1 MRVKEKHLTLKEKQ
15 FIRITAKTLNPY
27 KAAKLTYEL
36 GTRGGSKTK
45 NQKINTISNI
55 ARNKLNKI
63 EIQRGLQEEM
73 EAQGIDNTLI
83 TAITKRNL
91 TQDNNIPASNQ
102 VLDIIHKL
110 KGSYAP
116 EKKITMNINPDNI
129 DKLIEERLIELK
141 ALKDK

>member
-1 MRVKEKHLTLKEKQ
+1 MTLKEQQ
-15 FIRITAKTLNPY
+15 FVKITAKTLNPY
-27 KAAKLTYEL
+27 QAVKETYQI
-36 GTRGGSKTK
+36 GKNGGSKTK
-45 NQKINTISNI
+45 IQRIKTISAI
-55 ARNKLNKI
+55 AKENLEKPRL
-63 EIQRGLQEEM
+63 QRALAEEM

-83 TAITKRNL
+83 TSITKRNL
-91 TQDNNIPASNQ
+91 TQGINIPASNQ